1 MEVRVGTR
9 AHFQRKQY
17 LNIYY
22 TDTFWTNFIYC
33 MPTFKIKIFSRC
45 FPIIQKVMFT
55 IRGKLTTRSA
65 VAQIQPICY
74 VTSAI
79 FANDVTSVYADFC

>member
-1 MEVRVGTR
+1 
-9 AHFQRKQY
+9 
-17 LNIYY
+17 
-22 TDTFWTNFIYC
+22 
-33 MPTFKIKIFSRC
+33 MPTFKKKNFLAVLCNHSESDFYYLWQVDC
-45 FPIIQKVMFT
+45 
-55 IRGKLTTRSA
+55 RSA